1 MINVPKCFT
10 PLLGH
15 ISSFALKA
23 CLNQFNKIKKINPT
37 EQCSHTV
44 TIGIEIPCSHRIR
57 KRLKSGDA
65 LDPAN
70 FHFHWHLKYNPEIT
84 VSFFSSISF
93 FHSLS
98 EFFLIPLN
106 HIQTRY
112 TPKFDL
118 NDKVNR
124 IFVALSNKD
133 PKKQEEL
140 IKQKV
145 SGTHSSISIQVPKVL

>member
-15 ISSFALKA
+15 ISSFALKE

-37 EQCSHTV
+37 EQCLHTV
-44 TIGIEIPCSHRIR
+44 TIGLEIPCSHRIR

-70 FHFHWHLKYNPEIT
+70 FHFHRHLKYDPEIT
-84 VSFFSSISF
+84 
-93 FHSLS
+93 
-98 EFFLIPLN
+98 
-106 HIQTRY
+106 TKY

-118 NDKVNR
+118 NDKVNI

-140 IKQKV
+140 IKQNV
-145 SGTHSSISIQVPKVL
+145 AGTHSSISIQVPKVL